1 MLIAVCAAWHEP
13 LPGWTASKNGPQGF
27 LMGASMGVVRR
38 LPIGLDIV
46 YDYTPVDFVVNQ
58 VLITAQHVAEV
69 K

>member
-1 MLIAVCAAWHEP
+1 
-13 LPGWTASKNGPQGF
+13 
-27 LMGASMGVVRR
+27 MGASMGVVRR

-58 VLITAQHVAEV
+58 VLITAQHVHEL